1 MCILAIIQSFRNNRV
16 TVQTQITPDSIR
28 IQNGALVISMGAF
41 ITEFFR
47 SASSVPSG
55 AKFFVNEMVLF
66 IRKMLPSFSLDMRIV
81 SPPCF
86 VCSVPE
92 GLEVGCSVPG
102 CLAMCHPLCLK
113 QQLRIPS
120 VLSYLRTN
128 NIFCPFHH
136 SQNLRAMKCPR
147 NKADSVPP
155 VVSRSPLPVASR
167 SLTISS
173 NSSLPVTSRSSLPV
187 TSHSS
192 LSMTSNSP
200 MPTLARS
207 SVSSF
212 SAKPKPKRSST
223 PAVPKPAPTNRTPSP
238 EREASSPKSEDDGE
252 VCDICGMGYS
262 EPDDMLVFCDRCNLA
277 VHQGCYGVSKLPEGE
292 WLCSV
297 CRRGRL
303 PSETFC
309 CVCLHAGG
317 AMHPTADGR
326 FVHLICVYYTP
337 ELSLDLRSPEVI
349 VRGVENIVR
358 ERAQLVCCICGKRGA
373 GCIQCNYRSC
383 STAYH
388 PYCALKAGF
397 LLTSDEKNGR
407 FMYLSYCGPHSKLR
421 EKKERSTP
429 STPEKKR
436 KRQSRKK
443 REKKETLPPPP
454 VIPTKALE
462 KDAPFL
468 STDFWQLIRYIYV
481 VKPTTAYLPSLF
493 HFLPLRM
500 KSAEPSDAKDVW
512 IPPQLLDA
520 ARWILE
526 TDLRRLS
533 EEAKLTVLQT
543 NMLFTIP
550 ALGHLSL
557 RLLKMPFS
565 DPLVRTVSM
574 TPYQSS
580 GNSSL
585 KRTQVQRFQ
594 GFDINDFADL
604 RESYDC
610 HVDEPF
616 VEWAK
621 QHAICCN
628 TRFRRAYRT
637 DVHWLLRLNTINPTF
652 SKESDYSGTFV
663 EKNEFVIIAER
674 RNPRGDIVPVGM
686 VHYYLMWYYPCAGK
700 QREAVRAVYV
710 CTLQRVAPE
719 THARFIEQ
727 YGVEAEPYTG
737 AMLLS
742 LAFLHGKKC
751 GMTMGCCDSTD
762 NSVSFYTDQFDMKAL
777 PRGEGR
783 HYTPMQLSLSDF
795 NPRNTLLRHVPSRY
809 RATLLCSVDAP
820 LTSQVAPSVDTQ
832 KEAAGCLHL
841 QYKTRCMEVVG
852 DAAGD
857 SFEPL
862 HNYIRREYPLWLT
875 GTASGDNVSDL
886 GRRLLPFSVS
896 RNVYFHNNV
905 PHFVELPSESEET
918 QEVSS
923 PLKLEHMALATCVE
937 EPQFVDSN
945 EVERSLER
953 AQEELYE
960 LMCQNDKSLSE
971 LVVKLAAAEPAS
983 DETLGLVNECKRLQ
997 EELQDYTLS
1006 KRPELA
1012 REKEDEDDNDAICE
1026 VCGDG
1031 NSAYGN
1037 MILFCDGCN
1046 AAVHQS
1052 CYDVTE
1058 LPKGDW
1064 FCNVCEDILIEK
1076 LGVKDILHV
1085 VPKEMSVAE
1094 GASEGD
1100 WEGPSCPILDRLHEL
1115 RSQVYCCICGYSKGA
1130 MMPTLEPGKY
1140 AHVCCAL
1147 WLPDSRVTNTH
1158 PRCAELHRVPV
1169 SEADSSAEAGVSV
1182 QPSVKPEVLLTQQ
1195 VPTPS
1200 TQEVSASQQQL
1211 TPPQPTSTSQQ
1222 PTSTS
1227 QQPLTSPQP
1236 STPEQP
1242 STPPAKTPHSPDG
1255 TVLIPLP
1262 SKVTAPPQN
1271 SQADTPAPPKPGFE
1285 LVVSPYAHLRSHID
1299 QNRYLVD
1306 LSAVKPQR
1314 KGAVCQL
1321 CRRRGGVV
1329 PCCSS
1334 GCNRYVHA
1342 SCALR
1347 YELDMFWNNKIG
1359 HSGAP
1364 VDELLVDKDFF
1375 MHCFIHSGGNQGRGV
1390 PHKRAEGYR
1399 SPIGENEEVS
1409 VGRRRRKEDQG
1420 YVVPATP
1427 RPRRSR
1433 RREGLEAS
1441 QAQGLE
1447 LLRKKRE
1454 RNKKK
1459 KERLQRERRAP
1470 REQPLAFTV
1479 KPRARYEVPL
1489 RRVVEW
1495 LRDSRCGPH
1504 LLNDEKNVVLSLQRR
1519 IDQGLLPRYSEWLG
1533 FTPDNATVQSFFSRC
1548 QRRQFFNL
1556 ESVVTEIRVIYINL
1570 LAYLYLSPNPED
1582 QAIASAVAEDAFG
1595 LTCLVTRLTD
1605 VERYRE
1611 MMREPTHFY
1620 CLCGIRD
1627 GESQEYMVGCDG
1639 CGQWFHPFCI
1649 GYAETRYLNYLTT
1662 YGGKYVE
1669 VSEGKSFYCPKC
1681 CMGENAKKM
1690 ELLTEAE
1697 VIARHAVRLDAPE
1710 AETVS
1715 ASPATS
1721 VKEGEYQEKRVKLD

>member
-1 MCILAIIQSFRNNRV
+1 MVPHTSALAA
-16 TVQTQITPDSIR
+16 T
-28 IQNGALVISMGAF
+28 
-41 ITEFFR
+41 
-47 SASSVPSG
+47 
-55 AKFFVNEMVLF
+55 
-66 IRKMLPSFSLDMRIV
+66 
-81 SPPCF
+81 
-86 VCSVPE
+86 
-92 GLEVGCSVPG
+92 
-102 CLAMCHPLCLK
+102 
-113 QQLRIPS
+113 
-120 VLSYLRTN
+120 
-128 NIFCPFHH
+128 
-136 SQNLRAMKCPR
+136 
-147 NKADSVPP
+147 
-155 VVSRSPLPVASR
+155 
-167 SLTISS
+167 
-173 NSSLPVTSRSSLPV
+173 SLPHRSSTPLYSIP
-187 TSHSS
+187 
-192 LSMTSNSP
+192 
-200 MPTLARS
+200 
-207 SVSSF
+207 
-212 SAKPKPKRSST
+212 KPLPKRSSASTT
-223 PAVPKPAPTNRTPSP
+223 PQKPSP
-238 EREASSPKSEDDGE
+238 ANLLEDESSPKSDDDGE

-337 ELSLDLRSPEVI
+337 ELSLDLSSPEVI
-349 VRGVENIVR
+349 VRGMENIVP

-421 EKKERSTP
+421 EKKERSVP

-436 KRQSRKK
+436 KRQNKKK
-443 REKKETLPPPP
+443 REKKEALPPPP
-454 VIPTKALE
+454 VIPTKPLE
-462 KDAPFL
+462 KDTPFL

-481 VKPTTAYLPSLF
+481 VKPTTIYLPSLF
-493 HFLPLRM
+493 HFLPLRV
-500 KSAEPSDAKDVW
+500 KSGELSDVKDVW

-520 ARWILE
+520 AKWILQ
-526 TDLRRLS
+526 TDLRHLP
-533 EEAKLTVLQT
+533 EDAKLAVLQT
-543 NMLFTIP
+543 NTLFTIP
-550 ALGHLSL
+550 ALGHLSV
-557 RLLKMPFS
+557 RLLKMPFA
-565 DPLVRTVSM
+565 DPLARTISM
-574 TPYQSS
+574 TPYPSS

-604 RESYDC
+604 RESYDY
-610 HVDEPF
+610 HVDDPF
-616 VEWAK
+616 LEWAK
-621 QHAICCN
+621 QHGICGS

-663 EKNEFVIIAER
+663 EKNEFVIVAER
-674 RNPRGDIVPVGM
+674 RTPCGDMVPVGM

-710 CTLQRVAPE
+710 CTLQRVAHE

-762 NSVSFYTDQFDMKAL
+762 NSVSFYTNQFDMKAL

-783 HYTPMQLSLSDF
+783 HYTPMQLSLADF
-795 NPRNTLLRHVPSRY
+795 NPRNTLLRHIPSRY
-809 RATLLCSVDAP
+809 RATLLCSADAFT
-820 LTSQVAPSVDTQ
+820 TSGDVSMPDTE
-832 KEAAGCLHL
+832 KKGMTGCLHL
-841 QYKTRCMEVVG
+841 QYKLRHMEIVE
-852 DAAGD
+852 DTAGD

-862 HNYIRREYPLWLT
+862 HNYIRREYPLWLSET
-875 GTASGDNVSDL
+875 GNEDHANTSDL
-886 GRRLLPFSVS
+886 GRSLQPFSVS
-896 RNVYFHNNV
+896 RSVYFHNDV
-905 PHFVELPSESEET
+905 PHFVELPSEGEET

-923 PLKLEHMALATCVE
+923 PLKLVHMALATYAE

-945 EVERSLER
+945 EVERSLEQ

-960 LMCQNDKSLSE
+960 LMCQNDKSLSD

-1158 PRCAELHRVPV
+1158 PRCAELHRRPILG
-1169 SEADSSAEAGVSV
+1169 AESLGECGAAGVS
-1182 QPSVKPEVLLTQQ
+1182 QMSQQ
-1195 VPTPS
+1195 VS
-1200 TQEVSASQQQL
+1200 QVSQQASQQVSQVS
-1211 TPPQPTSTSQQ
+1211 QQASQQTSQQ
-1222 PTSTS
+1222 MSQQASQQTQQANASAAAQQTPTS
-1227 QQPLTSPQP
+1227 QQATPQP
-1236 STPEQP
+1236 PTTS
-1242 STPPAKTPHSPDG
+1242 PHSPDD
-1255 TVLIPLP
+1255 TVLIPLQP
-1262 SKVTAPPQN
+1262 ENPPPQTMQP
-1271 SQADTPAPPKPGFE
+1271 STPAAPTQRFE
-1285 LVVSPYAHLRSHID
+1285 LVESPYAHLRSHID

-1321 CRRRGGVV
+1321 CRRRGGAV

-1334 GCNRYVHA
+1334 GCTRYVHA

-1375 MHCFIHSGGNQGRGV
+1375 IHCFLHSGGNQGRGV
-1390 PHKRAEGYR
+1390 PHKHAEGYR
-1399 SPIGENEEVS
+1399 SPIGENEEVA

-1420 YVVPATP
+1420 YVVPVTP
-1427 RPRRSR
+1427 RARRPR

-1447 LLRKKRE
+1447 RLRKKRE

-1459 KERLQRERRAP
+1459 KERLQQGRRAP
-1470 REQPLAFTV
+1470 REQPLAFTM
-1479 KPRARYEVPL
+1479 KPRARYELPL

-1495 LRDSRCGPH
+1495 LRDSRCGPY
-1504 LLNDEKNVVLSLQRR
+1504 LLNDDKNVVLRLQRR
-1519 IDQGLLPRYSEWLG
+1519 IDEGQLPRYSEWLG

-1582 QAIASAVAEDAFG
+1582 QAIASAVAEDAFA

-1605 VERYRE
+1605 TERYRE

-1697 VIARHAVRLDAPE
+1697 VIARHAVRLEAPE
-1710 AETVS
+1710 VSETSVS